1 MGRLLGDPE
10 VWDDSPSRPRVLVR
24 GLVGLAA
31 GLAAGGLVA
40 FAVVPRPAA
49 PPPEVAVPPPPAE
62 GPRVRVEQQTLYN
75 VSLSAG
81 PLLVTRSG
89 RLEQVKPDGTDRRV
103 VAQNVRA
110 SAAVGPGRDGTLVV
124 LDSGVIV
131 RVGRDGATTRLG
143 PASFLADG
151 LAGRDERLLACAEP
165 SGSRRPDSGLLLS
178 AADGRSRPV
187 KLGCPVAWASG
198 AEVIAGAGG
207 PWTAV
212 KGIERDRAVQRGTS
226 VLVGRPGGRLRVL
239 LGARELRAAA
249 GRRATV
255 EAVAL
260 TPDGKLA
267 AVAAGSPGRPWV
279 VLVLR
284 ADGGRVAR
292 IPLAAGHRPAWV
304 GWSDRQGTVTL
315 AVAAVDRRGDLA
327 TAPLASRQGG
337 GYVLAWDA
345 GTRTARVLAAGAP
358 MVAADGFAW
367 SSDGESVG
375 ISSPGGVLLVLQID
389 VVYTTA
395 APVTGTLVAWP
406 GEAVP

>member
-1 MGRLLGDPE
+1 
-10 VWDDSPSRPRVLVR
+10 
-24 GLVGLAA
+24 
-31 GLAAGGLVA
+31 
-40 FAVVPRPAA
+40 
-49 PPPEVAVPPPPAE
+49 VPPPPAE

-110 SAAVGPGRDGTLVV
+110 SAAVGPSRDGRLVV

-131 RVGRDGATTRLG
+131 RVDRDGTTTRLG
-143 PASFLADG
+143 PANFLADG
-151 LAGRDERLLACAEP
+151 LAGRDGRLLACADP
-165 SGSRRPDSGLLLS
+165 SGSRRPDGGLLLS
-178 AADGRSRPV
+178 TANGRARPV

-207 PWTAV
+207 PWVAV
-212 KGIERDRAVQRGTS
+212 RGIEREVAVQRGTS

-255 EAVAL
+255 EVVAL

-284 ADGGRVAR
+284 TDGRSVAR
-292 IPLAAGHRPAWV
+292 IPLADGHRPAWV

-345 GTRTARVLAAGAP
+345 GTRTARVLAAGVP

-375 ISSPGGVLLVLQID
+375 VSSPGGLLLVLQID

-395 APVTGTLVAWP
+395 APVTGTLVGWP

>member
-1 MGRLLGDPE
+1 VGRLLGDPE

-40 FAVVPRPAA
+40 LAVIPRPAA
-49 PPPEVAVPPPPAE
+49 PPPAVAVPPPPAE
-62 GPRVRVEQQTLYN
+62 GPRVRVEPQTLYN

-89 RLEQVKPDGTDRRV
+89 RLEQVKPDGSDRRV

-124 LDSGVIV
+124 LDSGVIE
-131 RVGRDGATTRLG
+131 RVDPDGATTRLG
-143 PASFLADG
+143 PADFLADG
-151 LAGRDERLLACAEP
+151 LAGRDGRLLACAAP
-165 SGSRRPDSGLLLS
+165 GGSRRPDSGLLLP
-178 AADGRSRPV
+178 AGGGPSRPV

-198 AEVIAGAGG
+198 AEVVAGAGG
-207 PWTAV
+207 PWTSV
-212 KGIERDRAVQRGTS
+212 PGIERDRAVKRGAS

-284 ADGGRVAR
+284 ADGRMVAR

-315 AVAAVDRRGDLA
+315 AVAAVDRRGELA

-337 GYVLAWDA
+337 GYLLAWDA
-345 GTRTARVLAAGAP
+345 GTRAARVLAAGPP

-375 ISSPGGVLLVLQID
+375 ISSPAGVLLVLQID

-406 GEAVP
+406 GEAAP

>member
-1 MGRLLGDPE
+1 
-10 VWDDSPSRPRVLVR
+10 VLVR

-31 GLAAGGLVA
+31 GLVAGGLVA

-49 PPPEVAVPPPPAE
+49 APPEVVVPSPPAE
-62 GPRVRVEQQTLYN
+62 GQRVRVEQQTLYN
-75 VSLSAG
+75 VTLSAG
-81 PLLVTRSG
+81 PLLLSRSG

-110 SAAVGPGRDGTLVV
+110 SAVVGPDRDGGLVV
-124 LDSGVIV
+124 LDSSVIV
-131 RVGRDGATTRLG
+131 RVDGDGATTRLG
-143 PASFLADG
+143 PANFLADG

-165 SGSRRPDSGLLLS
+165 SGSRRPDAGLLMMTT
-178 AADGRSRPV
+178 DGRSRPV
-187 KLGCPVAWASG
+187 KLGCPVAWASD

-207 PWTAV
+207 PWAAV
-212 KGIERDRAVQRGTS
+212 KGIERNAAVQRGAS
-226 VLVGRPGGRLRVL
+226 VMIGRPGGRLRVL

-284 ADGGRVAR
+284 ADGRRLAR
-292 IPLAAGHRPAWV
+292 IPLAAGHRPAWM
-304 GWSDRQGTVTL
+304 GWSDRHGTVTL

-327 TAPLASRQGG
+327 TAPLASRRGG

-375 ISSPGGVLLVLQID
+375 ISSPSGLLLVLQID

-406 GEAVP
+406 REAVP

>member
-31 GLAAGGLVA
+31 GLVAGGLVA
-40 FAVVPRPAA
+40 LAVVPRPAA
-49 PPPEVAVPPPPAE
+49 VPPEVVVPSPPAE

-75 VSLSAG
+75 VTLSAG
-81 PLLVTRSG
+81 PLLLTRSG

-110 SAAVGPGRDGTLVV
+110 SAVVGPDRDGGLVV
-124 LDSGVIV
+124 LDSSVIV
-131 RVGRDGATTRLG
+131 RVDGDGATTRLG
-143 PASFLADG
+143 PANFLADG
-151 LAGRDERLLACAEP
+151 LAGRDGRLLACAEP
-165 SGSRRPDSGLLLS
+165 SGSRRPDAGLLMMTT
-178 AADGRSRPV
+178 DGRSRPV
-187 KLGCPVAWASG
+187 RLGCPVAWASD

-207 PWTAV
+207 PWAAV
-212 KGIERDRAVQRGTS
+212 KGIERNAAVQRGAS
-226 VLVGRPGGRLRVL
+226 VMIGRPGGRLRVL

-267 AVAAGSPGRPWV
+267 AVATGSPGRPWV

-284 ADGGRVAR
+284 ADGRRLAR
-292 IPLAAGHRPAWV
+292 IPLAAGHRPAWI
-304 GWSDRQGTVTL
+304 GWSDRHGTVTL
-315 AVAAVDRRGDLA
+315 AVAAVDRHGDLA
-327 TAPLASRQGG
+327 TAPLASRRGG

-375 ISSPGGVLLVLQID
+375 ISSPSGLLLVLQID

-406 GEAVP
+406 REAVP

>member
-1 MGRLLGDPE
+1 VGRLLGDPA

-24 GLVGLAA
+24 GLVGLAV

-75 VSLSAG
+75 ISLSAG
-81 PLLVTRSG
+81 PLLLTRSG
-89 RLEQVKPDGTDRRV
+89 RLEQVKPDGSDRRV

-110 SAAVGPGRDGTLVV
+110 SAVVGPGRDGALVV
-124 LDSGVIV
+124 LDSGVV
-131 RVGRDGATTRLG
+131 TRVDRDGVTARLG
-143 PASFLADG
+143 PASYLAAG
-151 LAGRDERLLACAEP
+151 LAGRDRRLLACAEP
-165 SGSRRPDSGLLLS
+165 GGSRRPDSGLLLP
-178 AADGRSRPV
+178 AAGGRSSPV
-187 KLGCPVAWASG
+187 KLGCPVAWAGG
-198 AEVIAGAGG
+198 AEVVAGAGG

-212 KGIERDRAVQRGTS
+212 RGIERDRAVQRGSS
-226 VLVGRPGGRLRVL
+226 VLIGRPGGRLRVL

-267 AVAAGSPGRPWV
+267 AVAAGEPGRPWV

-284 ADGGRVAR
+284 ADGGRVAH
-292 IPLAAGHRPAWV
+292 IPLADGHRPAWM
-304 GWSDRQGTVTL
+304 GWSDRHGTVTL
-315 AVAAVDRRGDLA
+315 AVAAVDRRGELA
-327 TAPLASRQGG
+327 TAALASRQGG
-337 GYVLAWDA
+337 GYLLAWDA
-345 GTRTARVLAAGAP
+345 GTRTARVLVAGAP

-375 ISSPGGVLLVLQID
+375 VSSPSGVLLVLQID

-406 GEAVP
+406 GEAAP

>member
-1 MGRLLGDPE
+1 VGRLLGDPA

-24 GLVGLAA
+24 GLVGLVA

-89 RLEQVKPDGTDRRV
+89 RLEQVKPDGSDRRV

-110 SAAVGPGRDGTLVV
+110 SAVVGPGRDGALAV
-124 LDSGVIV
+124 LDSGVV
-131 RVGRDGATTRLG
+131 TRVDRDGATTRLG
-143 PASFLADG
+143 PASFLAAG
-151 LAGRDERLLACAEP
+151 LAGRDRRLLACAAP
-165 SGSRRPDSGLLLS
+165 GGSRRPDSGLLLP
-178 AADGRSRPV
+178 AAGGRPRPV
-187 KLGCPVAWASG
+187 RLGCPVAWAGG
-198 AEVIAGAGG
+198 AEVVAGAGG

-212 KGIERDRAVQRGTS
+212 RGIERDRAVQRGGS
-226 VLVGRPGGRLRVL
+226 VLIGRPGGRLRVL
-239 LGARELRAAA
+239 LGARELRVAA

-267 AVAAGSPGRPWV
+267 AIAAGAPGRSWV

-292 IPLAAGHRPAWV
+292 IPLADGHRPAWL
-304 GWSDRQGTVTL
+304 GWSDRHGTVTL

-327 TAPLASRQGG
+327 TAALASRQGG
-337 GYVLAWDA
+337 GYLLAWDA

-367 SSDGESVG
+367 SSDGESIGV
-375 ISSPGGVLLVLQID
+375 SSPSGVLLVLQID
-389 VVYTTA
+389 VVYATA

-406 GEAVP
+406 GEAAP

>member
-1 MGRLLGDPE
+1 LLGDPA
-10 VWDDSPSRPRVLVR
+10 VWDDSPSRPRVLLR

-31 GLAAGGLVA
+31 GVAVGGLVA
-40 FAVVPRPAA
+40 FAVVPRPAT
-49 PPPEVAVPPPPAE
+49 PLPEVAVPPPPAE

-81 PLLVTRSG
+81 PLLLTRSG
-89 RLEQVKPDGTDRRV
+89 RLEQVKPDGSDRRV

-110 SAAVGPGRDGTLVV
+110 SAVVGPGHDGTLVV
-124 LDSGVIV
+124 LDSGVV
-131 RVGRDGATTRLG
+131 TRVDRDGATTRLG
-143 PASFLADG
+143 PDSYLAAG
-151 LAGRDERLLACAEP
+151 LAGRDRRLLACAKP
-165 SGSRRPDSGLLLS
+165 GGSRRPDSGLLLT
-178 AADGRSRPV
+178 ATGGRPRPV
-187 KLGCPVAWASG
+187 KLGCPVAWAGG
-198 AEVIAGAGG
+198 AEVVAGAGG
-207 PWTAV
+207 PWTGV
-212 KGIERDRAVQRGTS
+212 RGIEPDRAVQRGSS
-226 VLVGRPGGRLRVL
+226 VLLGRPGGRLRVL

-284 ADGGRVAR
+284 ADGSGVAR
-292 IPLAAGHRPAWV
+292 IPLADGHRPAWV
-304 GWSDRQGTVTL
+304 GWSDRHGTVTL

-327 TAPLASRQGG
+327 TAALASRQGG
-337 GYVLAWDA
+337 GYLLAWDA

-375 ISSPGGVLLVLQID
+375 ISSPSGVLLVLQID

-395 APVTGTLVAWP
+395 APVAGTLVAWP
-406 GEAVP
+406 GEAAP

>member
-1 MGRLLGDPE
+1 LGRLLGDPE

-31 GLAAGGLVA
+31 GLAGGGLVA

-75 VSLSAG
+75 VTLSAG
-81 PLLVTRSG
+81 PLLLSRSG

-110 SAAVGPGRDGTLVV
+110 SAVVGPDRDGGLVV
-124 LDSGVIV
+124 LDSSVIV
-131 RVGRDGATTRLG
+131 RVDGDGATTRLG
-143 PASFLADG
+143 PANFLADG

-165 SGSRRPDSGLLLS
+165 SGSRRPDAGLLMMTTN
-178 AADGRSRPV
+178 GRSRPV
-187 KLGCPVAWASG
+187 KLGCPVAWASD

-207 PWTAV
+207 PWAAV
-212 KGIERDRAVQRGTS
+212 TGIERNAAVQRGAS
-226 VLVGRPGGRLRVL
+226 VMIGRPGGRLRVL

-284 ADGGRVAR
+284 ADGRRLAR
-292 IPLAAGHRPAWV
+292 IPLAAGHRPAWM
-304 GWSDRQGTVTL
+304 GWSDRHGTVTL

-327 TAPLASRQGG
+327 TAPLASRRGG

-375 ISSPGGVLLVLQID
+375 ISSPSGLLLVLQID

-406 GEAVP
+406 REAVP

>member
-1 MGRLLGDPE
+1 VGRLLGDPE
-10 VWDDSPSRPRVLVR
+10 VWDDRPSRPGVLVR

-49 PPPEVAVPPPPAE
+49 PPPEVAAPPAPAE
-62 GPRVRVEQQTLYN
+62 APRVRVDQQTLYN
-75 VSLSAG
+75 ITLSAG

-110 SAAVGPGRDGTLVV
+110 GATVGPGRDGRLVV
-124 LDSGVIV
+124 LDSSAIV
-131 RVGRDGATTRLG
+131 RVDRDGTTARLG
-143 PASFLADG
+143 PASFVADG
-151 LAGRDERLLACAEP
+151 LAGRDGRLLACADP
-165 SGSRRPDSGLLLS
+165 SGGRRPDAGLLLKTTNGG
-178 AADGRSRPV
+178 ARPV

-207 PWTAV
+207 PWAAV
-212 KGIERDRAVQRGTS
+212 KGIEPGAAVQRGAS

-260 TPDGKLA
+260 TPDGSLA
-267 AVAAGSPGRPWV
+267 AVAAGAPGRPWL

-284 ADGGRVAR
+284 ADGSRLAR
-292 IPLAAGHRPAWV
+292 IPLADGHRPAWL
-304 GWSDRQGTVTL
+304 GWSDRHGTMTL
-315 AVAAVDRRGDLA
+315 AVAAVDRRGELT
-327 TAPLASRQGG
+327 TAPLASRRGG
-337 GYVLAWDA
+337 GYLLAWNA
-345 GTRTARVLAAGAP
+345 GTRTARVLAAGPP

-367 SSDGESVG
+367 SSDGETVG
-375 ISSPGGVLLVLQID
+375 VSSPAGLLLVLQID
-389 VVYTTA
+389 VVYSTA

-406 GEAVP
+406 GGAVP

>member
-1 MGRLLGDPE
+1 VGRLLGDPA

-24 GLVGLAA
+24 GLVGLAV

-75 VSLSAG
+75 ISLSAG
-81 PLLVTRSG
+81 PLLLTRSG
-89 RLEQVKPDGTDRRV
+89 RLEQVKPDGSDRRV

-110 SAAVGPGRDGTLVV
+110 SAVVGPGRDGALVV
-124 LDSGVIV
+124 LDSGVV
-131 RVGRDGATTRLG
+131 TRVDRDGVTARLG
-143 PASFLADG
+143 PASYLAAG
-151 LAGRDERLLACAEP
+151 LAGRDRRLLACAEP
-165 SGSRRPDSGLLLS
+165 GGSRRPDSGLLLP
-178 AADGRSRPV
+178 AAGGRSSPV
-187 KLGCPVAWASG
+187 KLGCPVAWAGG
-198 AEVIAGAGG
+198 AEVVAGAGG

-212 KGIERDRAVQRGTS
+212 RGIERDRAVQRGSS
-226 VLVGRPGGRLRVL
+226 VLIGRPGGRLRVL

-267 AVAAGSPGRPWV
+267 AVAAGGPGRPWV

-284 ADGGRVAR
+284 ADGGRVAH
-292 IPLAAGHRPAWV
+292 IPLADGHRPAWM
-304 GWSDRQGTVTL
+304 GWSDRHGTVTL
-315 AVAAVDRRGDLA
+315 AVAAVDRRGELA
-327 TAPLASRQGG
+327 TAALASRQGG
-337 GYVLAWDA
+337 GYLLAWDA
-345 GTRTARVLAAGAP
+345 GTRTARVLVAGAP

-375 ISSPGGVLLVLQID
+375 VSSPSGVLLVLQID
-389 VVYTTA
+389 VVYATA

-406 GEAVP
+406 GEAAP

>member
-40 FAVVPRPAA
+40 LAVVPRPAA
-49 PPPEVAVPPPPAE
+49 VPPEVVVPSPPAE

-75 VSLSAG
+75 VTLSAG
-81 PLLVTRSG
+81 PLLLTRSG

-110 SAAVGPGRDGTLVV
+110 SAVVGPDRDGGLVV
-124 LDSGVIV
+124 LDSSVIV
-131 RVGRDGATTRLG
+131 RVDGDGATTRLG
-143 PASFLADG
+143 PANFLADG

-165 SGSRRPDSGLLLS
+165 SGSRRPDAGLLMMTTN
-178 AADGRSRPV
+178 GRSRPV
-187 KLGCPVAWASG
+187 KLGCPVVWASD

-207 PWTAV
+207 PWAAV
-212 KGIERDRAVQRGTS
+212 KGIERNAAVQRGAS
-226 VLVGRPGGRLRVL
+226 VMIGRPGGRLREL

-284 ADGGRVAR
+284 ADGRRLAR
-292 IPLAAGHRPAWV
+292 IPLAAGHRPAWM
-304 GWSDRQGTVTL
+304 GWSDRHGTVTL
-315 AVAAVDRRGDLA
+315 AVAAVDRHGDLA
-327 TAPLASRQGG
+327 TAPLASRRGG

-345 GTRTARVLAAGAP
+345 GTRTARVLAAGAS

-375 ISSPGGVLLVLQID
+375 ISSPSGLLLVLQID

-395 APVTGTLVAWP
+395 APVSGTLVAWP
-406 GEAVP
+406 REAVP